1 LAIHT
6 KIHLGEIL
14 RRIPNFKF
22 VYMCVTLI
30 VLEIKNNGFIWID
43 IAKPSRD
50 EMKKLAE
57 RFPFHELNL
66 EDCLSKIQIPKI
78 DRYEDHVF
86 VILNFPTLEKER
98 IPRSTQLAA
107 FVGSNYMVTIHQD
120 ELKPV
125 SEIFQQCAQSDK
137 ARQELMGRSAGY
149 LLHSIIDALTDD
161 LLNLVRKIVGNIEDI
176 EDVVF
181 DEQQNAAGEISYIR
195 RQITALRRIAI
206 PLKRTLSEI
215 SAKDMRRF
223 SEEDLTLYFDDVN
236 DHIDKVLDTLEE
248 SRETI
253 EIYKDTDF
261 LHGTDRSNK
270 ILAILTI
277 VFTLSIPVTIISSLY
292 GMNVDIPAIED
303 ESLKFI
309 GRYTTFVV
317 IVIASSAGA
326 VAMALYFHKIRWI

>member
-1 LAIHT
+1 MVADDVI
-6 KIHLGEIL
+6 
-14 RRIPNFKF
+14 RRPFSTLNPRLT
-22 VYMCVTLI
+22 CVTLI
-30 VLEIKNNGFIWID
+30 LLEVKNNGFIWID
-43 IAKPSRD
+43 IAKPTRD

-98 IPRSTQLAA
+98 IPRTSQLAS
-107 FVGSNYMVTIHQD
+107 FIGTGYLVTVHQG
-120 ELKPV
+120 ELKPI
-125 SEIFQQCAQSDK
+125 SEIFQQCIQSNK

-149 LLHSIIDALTDD
+149 LFHSIIDALTDD

-181 DEQQNAAGEISYIR
+181 DEQANAAGEISYIR
-195 RQITALRRIAI
+195 RQITVLRRIAI
-206 PLKRTLSEI
+206 PLKRTLAEI
-215 SAKDMRRF
+215 TAKDIRRF

-236 DHIDKVLDTLEE
+236 DHIDKVIDTLEE
-248 SRETI
+248 SKETI
-253 EIYKDTDF
+253 EIYKDTDY

-270 ILAILTI
+270 ILAVLTI
-277 VFTLSIPVTIISSLY
+277 VFTLSLPVTIISSLY
-292 GMNVDIPAIED
+292 GMNVDIPVIED
-303 ESLKFI
+303 ESLKFL
-309 GRYTTFVV
+309 GRYTTFIV
-317 IVIASSAGA
+317 IVIGSSAGA

>member
-1 LAIHT
+1 
-6 KIHLGEIL
+6 
-14 RRIPNFKF
+14 
-22 VYMCVTLI
+22 MTLI
-30 VLEIKNNGFIWID
+30 LLEVKNNGFIWID
-43 IAKPSRD
+43 IAKPTRD

-98 IPRSTQLAA
+98 IPRTSQLAS
-107 FVGSNYMVTIHQD
+107 FIGSGYLVTVHQG
-120 ELKPV
+120 ELKPI
-125 SEIFQQCAQSDK
+125 SEIFQQCIQSNK

-149 LLHSIIDALTDD
+149 LFHSIIDALTDD

-181 DEQQNAAGEISYIR
+181 DEQANAAGEISYIR
-195 RQITALRRIAI
+195 RQITVLRRIAI
-206 PLKRTLSEI
+206 PLKRTLAEI
-215 SAKDMRRF
+215 TAKDIRRF

-236 DHIDKVLDTLEE
+236 DHIDKVIDTLEE
-248 SRETI
+248 SKETI
-253 EIYKDTDF
+253 EIYKDTDY

-270 ILAILTI
+270 ILAVLTI
-277 VFTLSIPVTIISSLY
+277 VFTLSLPVTVMSSLY
-292 GMNVDIPAIED
+292 GMNVDIPVIED
-303 ESLKFI
+303 ESLKFL
-309 GRYTTFVV
+309 GRYTTFIV
-317 IVIASSAGA
+317 IVIGSSAIA

>member
-1 LAIHT
+1 
-6 KIHLGEIL
+6 
-14 RRIPNFKF
+14 
-22 VYMCVTLI
+22 
-30 VLEIKNNGFIWID
+30 
-43 IAKPSRD
+43 
-50 EMKKLAE
+50 MKKISE

-78 DRYEDHVF
+78 DRYEDHAF

-98 IPRSTQLAA
+98 IPRSRQLAA
-107 FVGSNYMVTIHQD
+107 FIGSGYLVTVHEE
-120 ELKPV
+120 ELRPI

-149 LLHSIIDALTDD
+149 LFHSIIDVLTDD

-181 DEQQNAAGEISYIR
+181 DEHANAASEISYIR
-195 RQITALRRIAI
+195 RQITVLRRIAI
-206 PLKRTLSEI
+206 PLKRTVNEI
-215 SAKDMRRF
+215 ASKDIRRF

-236 DHIDKVLDTLEE
+236 DHIDKVIDTLEE
-248 SRETI
+248 SKETI
-253 EIYKDTDF
+253 EIYKDTDY

-277 VFTLSIPVTIISSLY
+277 IFTLSMPVTIMSSLY
-292 GMNVDIPAIED
+292 GMNVDIPTIED
-303 ESLKFI
+303 ASLKFL
-309 GRYTTFVV
+309 GRYTTFIM
-317 IVIASSAGA
+317 IVLASSFIA

>member
-1 LAIHT
+1 VIVADVI
-6 KIHLGEIL
+6 
-14 RRIPNFKF
+14 RRPFSTLNPCLT
-22 VYMCVTLI
+22 CVTLI
-30 VLEIKNNGFIWID
+30 LLEVKNNGFIWID
-43 IAKPSRD
+43 IAKPTRD

-98 IPRSTQLAA
+98 IPRTSQLAS
-107 FVGSNYMVTIHQD
+107 FIGSGYLVTVHQG

-125 SEIFQQCAQSDK
+125 SEIFQQCIQSNK

-149 LLHSIIDALTDD
+149 LFHSIIDALTDD

-181 DEQQNAAGEISYIR
+181 DEQANAAGEISYIR
-195 RQITALRRIAI
+195 RQITVLRRIAI
-206 PLKRTLSEI
+206 PLKRTLAEI
-215 SAKDMRRF
+215 TTKDIRRF

-236 DHIDKVLDTLEE
+236 DHIDKVIDTLEE
-248 SRETI
+248 SKETI
-253 EIYKDTDF
+253 EIYKDTDY

-270 ILAILTI
+270 ILAVLTI
-277 VFTLSIPVTIISSLY
+277 VFTLSLPVTIISSLY
-292 GMNVDIPAIED
+292 GMNVDIPVIED
-303 ESLKFI
+303 EALKFL
-309 GRYTTFVV
+309 GRYTTFIV
-317 IVIASSAGA
+317 IVIVSSAGA

>member
-1 LAIHT
+1 M
-6 KIHLGEIL
+6 
-14 RRIPNFKF
+14 R
-22 VYMCVTLI
+22 VTLI
-30 VLEIKNNGFIWID
+30 MLEIKNNGFIWID
-43 IAKPSRD
+43 IAKPTRD

-98 IPRSTQLAA
+98 IPRSSQLAA
-107 FVGSNYMVTIHQD
+107 FIGLDYLITVHQG
-120 ELKPV
+120 ELKPI
-125 SEIFQQCAQSDK
+125 SEIFQQCLKSDK

-149 LLHSIIDALTDD
+149 LFHSIIDALTDD

-181 DEQQNAAGEISYIR
+181 DAHANAAEEISYIR
-195 RQITALRRIAI
+195 RQITVLRRIAI
-206 PLKRTLSEI
+206 PLKRTLNVI
-215 SAKDMRRF
+215 STKDIRRF

-236 DHIDKVLDTLEE
+236 DHIDKVIDTLEE
-248 SRETI
+248 SKETI
-253 EIYKDTDF
+253 EIYKDTDS

-277 VFTLSIPVTIISSLY
+277 VFTLSLPITVMSSLY
-292 GMNVDIPAIED
+292 GMNVDIPVIED
-303 ESLKFI
+303 ESLKFL
-309 GRYTTFVV
+309 GRYTTFIV
-317 IVIASSAGA
+317 IVIGSSVGA

>member
-1 LAIHT
+1 
-6 KIHLGEIL
+6 
-14 RRIPNFKF
+14 
-22 VYMCVTLI
+22 MTLI
-30 VLEIKNNGFIWID
+30 LLEVKNNGFIWID
-43 IAKPSRD
+43 IAKPTRD

-78 DRYEDHVF
+78 DRYEDHIF

-98 IPRSTQLAA
+98 IPRSSQLAS
-107 FVGSNYMVTIHQD
+107 FIGSGYLVTVHQG
-120 ELKPV
+120 ELKPI
-125 SEIFQQCAQSDK
+125 SEIFQQCIQSNK

-149 LLHSIIDALTDD
+149 LFHSIIDALTDD

-181 DEQQNAAGEISYIR
+181 DEQANAAGEISYIR
-195 RQITALRRIAI
+195 RQITVLRRIAI
-206 PLKRTLSEI
+206 PLKRTLAEI
-215 SAKDMRRF
+215 TTKDIRRF

-236 DHIDKVLDTLEE
+236 DHIDKVIDTLEE
-248 SRETI
+248 SKETI
-253 EIYKDTDF
+253 EIYKDTDY

-277 VFTLSIPVTIISSLY
+277 VFTLSLPVTVMSSLY
-292 GMNVDIPAIED
+292 GMNVDIPVIED
-303 ESLKFI
+303 ESLKFL
-309 GRYTTFVV
+309 GRYTTFIV
-317 IVIASSAGA
+317 IVIGSSAIA